1 MHVLFGQQ
9 ALMQMIQCELE
20 HLICVSVW
28 IVVYL
33 EAARERILGF
43 GRAVEVLEPQA
54 LRKSIVD
61 FATQIV
67 TFYAG

>member
-1 MHVLFGQQ
+1 MHVRCTL
-9 ALMQMIQCELE
+9 LIQMIQCELE

-43 GRAVEVLEPQA
+43 GRAVEVLEPQP